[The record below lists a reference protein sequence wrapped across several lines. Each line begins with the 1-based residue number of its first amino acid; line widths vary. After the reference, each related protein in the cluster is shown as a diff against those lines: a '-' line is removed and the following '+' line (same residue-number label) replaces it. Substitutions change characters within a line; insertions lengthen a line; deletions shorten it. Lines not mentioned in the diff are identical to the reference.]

1 MEPRKATVIPE
12 SMGLSRTIQ
21 HGVEKMG
28 EEATSQQSSKTPAK
42 KRGKFSNSHRRNRG
56 ATLGTLQVKWYVQ
69 IFQFV

>member
-42 KRGKFSNSHRRNRG
+42 KEENSQIHTGGTEVQHYEHFKLNGMFKFFSLR
-56 ATLGTLQVKWYVQ
+56 
-69 IFQFV
+69 

>member
-21 HGVEKMG
+21 HGVEKIG

-42 KRGKFSNSHRRNRG
+42 KEENSRIHTG
-56 ATLGTLQVKWYVQ
+56 GTEVQ
-69 IFQFV
+69 H